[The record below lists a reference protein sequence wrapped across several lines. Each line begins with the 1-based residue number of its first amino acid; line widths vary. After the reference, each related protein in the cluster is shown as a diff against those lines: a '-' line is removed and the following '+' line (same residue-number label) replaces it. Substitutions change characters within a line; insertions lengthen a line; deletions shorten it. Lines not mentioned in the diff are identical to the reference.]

1 MKKQRLVVFIAVVL
15 VYTLGCSPKAT
26 RQPDSMLTATV
37 QAPPT
42 KAEEPTLLISP
53 PGKLQI
59 TYAQIDGAL
68 NTEFFAIDI
77 ACFNDDDLCFGEP
90 TSLFKISY
98 EAGNDSGMP
107 SGLVTQYDWSPD
119 GSKIALSAN
128 KDLFIGNMNTQSWE
142 NVTNSPDVEEYEPK
156 WSQDKKYI
164 YYLYCTQDVTG
175 MGSCK
180 LARLNL
186 VDNTNAFLLDS
197 IDDSIAS
204 FAISPNGRDVI
215 FSIADLLYQSNLDGS
230 DNRLITSTKTE
241 EKSPN
246 FSPDG
251 RLIVFVRRNGPVHT
265 DSVSDI
271 ILRNLASGEEWNL
284 TEDFDAEA
292 SSPVFSPDG
301 NWAVFEG
308 YGSDRTYN
316 AYILSIDR
324 KVIIQVTHGYIDKLS
339 PAWRLFDVHQ

>member
-15 VYTLGCSPKAT
+15 VYTLGCSAKAT
-26 RQPDSMLTATV
+26 RQPDSMLTSTV

-42 KAEEPTLLISP
+42 MAEEPTLLISP

-77 ACFNDDDLCFGEP
+77 ACFNDDDLCFGKP

-98 EAGNDSGMP
+98 DAGNDSGMP

-119 GSKIALSAN
+119 GSKIALSAS
-128 KDLFIGNMNTQSWE
+128 KDLFIGDMNTQSWA
-142 NVTNSPDVEEYEPK
+142 NITNSPDIEEYHPE
-156 WSQDKKYI
+156 WSSDGRNI
-164 YYLYCTQDVTG
+164 YYLSCTRELEYG
-175 MGSCK
+175 YCK
-180 LARLNL
+180 LARFDL
-186 VDNTNAFLLDS
+186 VERETVIVLDS
-197 IDDSIAS
+197 TDEHVDVFSV
-204 FAISPNGRDVI
+204 SPDGQTVVFNSAR
-215 FSIADLLYQSNLDGS
+215 ALYQSNFDGS
-230 DNRLITSTKTE
+230 EIRQITSTNSKET
-241 EKSPN
+241 SPSI
-246 FSPDG
+246 SPDG
-251 RLIVFVRRNGPVHT
+251 RTVVFVRRNGPVHT

-271 ILRNLASGEEWNL
+271 ILRNLTSGEEWNL

-301 NWAVFEG
+301 NWVVFEG

-324 KVIIQVTHGYIDKLS
+324 KVIIQVTRGNIDKLS
-339 PAWRLFDVHQ
+339 PSWRLLYVH